1 MFGFSTFNL
10 SHYLICILFSRLEE
24 FPFGC
29 SLTTASV
36 AFCLQALRE
45 GRPFCYLSLE
55 QSYYL
60 NLLIIHVLPE
70 FWILREYFGGSLIS
84 ACSVT
89 HSCLILCNP
98 SDYSPPGF
106 SVHWIILI
114 QIMEWVAISPSKGSS
129 QPRTELTS
137 PAALA
142 LAGDSV
148 SLSHLGS
155 PSLKSSCNVTL
166 LHIF

>member
-1 MFGFSTFNL
+1 MFYQNFE
-10 SHYLICILFSRLEE
+10 Y
-24 FPFGC
+24 
-29 SLTTASV
+29 
-36 AFCLQALRE
+36 
-45 GRPFCYLSLE
+45 
-55 QSYYL
+55 
-60 NLLIIHVLPE
+60 
-70 FWILREYFGGSLIS
+70 LREYFGGSLIS
-84 ACSVT
+84 TCSVT

-114 QIMEWVAISPSKGSS
+114 QIVEWVAIYPSKGSS

-148 SLSHLGS
+148 SLSHWEAPPLTV
-155 PSLKSSCNVTL
+155 PVL
-166 LHIF
+166 LPCCIFSNPHPATILYCGAAKLFDVL